1 MHLSDED
8 EEDDDGG
15 DAAHQAGDS
24 LLSIVNTRGRRKDEK
39 RKISTAFWM
48 PTERYWCGY
57 PSSSISTGVRMWTH
71 VRAMED
77 GNSFILCLLSLWQR
91 TGRW

>member
-1 MHLSDED
+1 MMMVVMLRTKL
-8 EEDDDGG
+8 
-15 DAAHQAGDS
+15 AI
-24 LLSIVNTRGRRKDEK
+24 LLSIVNTRGRRKDEEK
-39 RKISTAFWM
+39 ENLDSILM
-48 PTERYWCGY
+48 PTELRYWCGY